1 MITEKICLMS
11 VFDVAKTNKKLQWIR
26 SDVFIGI
33 ALHWV
38 QTSLILF
45 LQKQVMIGKTY
56 EYFARSNIC

>member
-1 MITEKICLMS
+1 MS